1 MVILKS
7 HIINMKNKN
16 LNFIILGFL
25 AIFFVQMVSAYSSP
39 TSLSI
44 NTNTPMDNS
53 NANNEKYAGLG
64 VKAFVSGNTGLVVVN
79 QSGNVGVNT
88 QAPASDVRMYVN
100 GTAKFSSFAGTG
112 ERRLCGSTVGS
123 STDGYP
129 LVICP

>member
-1 MVILKS
+1 
-7 HIINMKNKN
+7 MKNKN
-16 LNFIILGFL
+16 LNFIVLGFL

-39 TSLSI
+39 TSKPNAN
-44 NTNTPMDNS
+44 NTKTPMDNS
-53 NANNEKYAGLG
+53 SVSNQKYAGLG
-64 VKAFVSGNTGLVVVN
+64 VKAFVSGDTGLVVVN

-88 QAPASDVRMYVN
+88 SAPANDVRMYVN

-112 ERRLCGSTVGS
+112 ERKLCGSTVGS

>member
-1 MVILKS
+1 
-7 HIINMKNKN
+7 MKNKN

-25 AIFFVQMVSAYSSP
+25 AIFFVQMVSAYSAP
-39 TSLSI
+39 TANPNSN
-44 NTNTPMDNS
+44 NTPPPMDNS

-64 VKAFVSGNTGLVVVN
+64 VKAFVSGDTGLVVVN

-88 QAPASDVRMYVN
+88 NAPASDVRMYVN